1 MLQSISIQ
9 NFALINQLE
18 IDFSDGFSVITGETG
33 SGKSILLGAL
43 SLVLG
48 QRAEGNVLKD
58 KNKKCIIECS
68 FSIAKYKL
76 ETFFA
81 DFELDYEQETLL
93 RREILPNGKTRAFV
107 NDSPVN
113 LKTLKELGLRLVDI
127 HSQNQNLILG
137 SFEYQV
143 GIVDTYAKNADVLLK
158 YQKHFNKYLVL
169 KQELRKQIEIAEK
182 EKADLDY
189 FQFQLEQ
196 LNEANLIENEQKEME
211 SELETLSHAEE
222 IKSGLFSTLG
232 YLYEGDSSVI
242 SQLRDARNSLSQIQ
256 TVFHEANDYF
266 ERLES
271 SYIELQDLAQEIDKA
286 NENIEFD
293 AARIDYL
300 NQRLDTIYSLQQK
313 HRVDSVEDLI
323 KIRTEL
329 ELKVSKIESG
339 DDLIEDLKNQ
349 LDKQKNKL
357 EKAAVSLTNTRKKAI
372 PNIENTIVNQLVQ
385 LGIANA
391 NFKVQILNN
400 EDFQYLGADKLS
412 FLFSANKNGS
422 LEEVQRVASGGELS
436 RLMLSIKYLIS
447 SSTAL
452 PSIVFDE
459 IDTGVSGEIA
469 DKMGAM
475 MTQMA
480 ENIQVIS
487 ITHLPQIA
495 GKGKYH
501 YKVYKAD
508 DEHETY
514 SNIVLL
520 DKQSRL
526 EELAKMLS
534 GADLTKAA
542 LENAKVLLDS

>member
-9 NFALINQLE
+9 NYALINQLE

-48 QRAEGNVLKD
+48 QRSEGNVLKD
-58 KNKKCIIECS
+58 KEKKCVIECS
-68 FSIAKYKL
+68 FYIEKYNL
-76 ETFFA
+76 QEFFEKN
-81 DFELDYEQETLL
+81 ELDYEKEAIV
-93 RREILPNGKTRAFV
+93 RREILPSGKTRAFV
-107 NDSPVN
+107 NDTPVS
-113 LKTLKELGLRLVDI
+113 LKTLKELGVCLVDI
-127 HSQNQNLILG
+127 HSQNQNLVLG

-143 GIVDTYAKNADVLLK
+143 GIVDTYAQNAALLAK
-158 YQKHFNKYLVL
+158 YQLSFKKYQDL
-169 KQELRKQIEIAEK
+169 KKELKNQEEIAAK

-196 LNEANLIENEQKEME
+196 LNEANLVEGEQKDME
-211 SELETLSHAEE
+211 EELETLNHAEE
-222 IKSGLFSTLG
+222 IKSGLYQAYGFLS
-232 YLYEGDSSVI
+232 EGESSVI
-242 SQLRDARNSLSQIQ
+242 SQIKEARSAISKIQ
-256 TVFHEANDYF
+256 GVFTEADSYF
-266 ERLES
+266 ERLDS
-271 SYIELQDLAQEIDKA
+271 SLIELQDLSQELDRS
-286 NENIEFD
+286 NELVEFD
-293 AARIDYL
+293 NGRIDFL

-313 HRVDSVEDLI
+313 HRVDSVEELMQIRDDL
-323 KIRTEL
+323 EG
-329 ELKVSKIESG
+329 KVGKIESS
-339 DDLIEDLKNQ
+339 DELIEDLKEQ
-349 LDKQKNKL
+349 LTGQKIEL
-357 EKAAVSLTNTRKKAI
+357 QKAADNLSNSRKKAV
-372 PNIENTIVNQLVQ
+372 PKIEKTIVSQLIL
-385 LGIANA
+385 LGIPNA
-391 NFKVQILNN
+391 NFRVQISNS
-400 EDFQYLGADKLS
+400 EEFQQLGADKVT

-469 DKMGAM
+469 DKMGSM
-475 MTQMA
+475 MNQMA

-495 GKGKYH
+495 GKGKFH

-520 DKQSRL
+520 DKQSRI

-534 GADLTKAA
+534 GTDLTKAA
-542 LENAKVLLDS
+542 LENAKVLLNS

>member
-9 NFALINQLE
+9 NYALINQLE

-48 QRAEGNVLKD
+48 QRSEGNVLKD
-58 KNKKCIIECS
+58 KEKKCVIECS
-68 FSIAKYKL
+68 FYIEKYNL
-76 ETFFA
+76 QEFFKKN
-81 DFELDYEQETLL
+81 ELDYEKEAIV
-93 RREILPNGKTRAFV
+93 RREILPSGKTRAFV
-107 NDSPVN
+107 NDTPVS
-113 LKTLKELGLRLVDI
+113 LKTLKELGVCLVDI
-127 HSQNQNLILG
+127 HSQNQNLVLG

-143 GIVDTYAKNADVLLK
+143 GIVDTYAQNAALLAK
-158 YQKHFNKYLVL
+158 YQLSFKKYQDL
-169 KQELRKQIEIAEK
+169 KKELKNQEEIAAK

-196 LNEANLIENEQKEME
+196 LNEANLVEGEQKDME
-211 SELETLSHAEE
+211 EELETLNHAEE
-222 IKSGLFSTLG
+222 IKSGLYQAYGFLS
-232 YLYEGDSSVI
+232 EGESSVI
-242 SQLRDARNSLSQIQ
+242 SQIKEARSAISKIQ
-256 TVFHEANDYF
+256 GVFTEADSYF
-266 ERLES
+266 ERLDS
-271 SYIELQDLAQEIDKA
+271 SLIELQDLSQELDRS
-286 NENIEFD
+286 NELVEFD
-293 AARIDYL
+293 NGRIDFL

-313 HRVDSVEDLI
+313 HRVDSVEELMQIRDDL
-323 KIRTEL
+323 EG
-329 ELKVSKIESG
+329 KVGKIESS
-339 DDLIEDLKNQ
+339 DELIEDLKEQ
-349 LDKQKNKL
+349 LTGQKIEL
-357 EKAAVSLTNTRKKAI
+357 QKAADNLSNSRKKAV
-372 PNIENTIVNQLVQ
+372 PKIEKTIVSQLIL
-385 LGIANA
+385 LGIPNA
-391 NFKVQILNN
+391 NFRVQISNS
-400 EDFQYLGADKLS
+400 EEFQQLGADKVT

-469 DKMGAM
+469 DKMGSM
-475 MTQMA
+475 MNQMA

-495 GKGKYH
+495 GKGKFH

-520 DKQSRL
+520 DKQSRI

-534 GADLTKAA
+534 GTDLTKAA
-542 LENAKVLLDS
+542 LENAKVLLNS

>member
-9 NFALINQLE
+9 NYALINQLE

-48 QRAEGNVLKD
+48 QRSEGNVLKD
-58 KNKKCIIECS
+58 KEKKCVIECS
-68 FSIAKYKL
+68 FYIEKYNL
-76 ETFFA
+76 QEFFEKN
-81 DFELDYEQETLL
+81 ELDYEKEAIV
-93 RREILPNGKTRAFV
+93 RREILPSGKTRAFV
-107 NDSPVN
+107 NDTPVS
-113 LKTLKELGLRLVDI
+113 LKTLKELGVCLVDI
-127 HSQNQNLILG
+127 HSQNQNLVLG

-143 GIVDTYAKNADVLLK
+143 GIVDTYAQNAALLAK
-158 YQKHFNKYLVL
+158 YQLSFKKYQDL
-169 KQELRKQIEIAEK
+169 KKELKNQEEIAAK

-196 LNEANLIENEQKEME
+196 LNEANLVEGEQKDME
-211 SELETLSHAEE
+211 EELETLNHAEE
-222 IKSGLFSTLG
+222 IKSGLYQAYGFLS
-232 YLYEGDSSVI
+232 EGESSVI
-242 SQLRDARNSLSQIQ
+242 SQIKEARSAISKIQ
-256 TVFHEANDYF
+256 GVFTEADSYF
-266 ERLES
+266 ERLDS
-271 SYIELQDLAQEIDKA
+271 SLIELQDLSQELDRS
-286 NENIEFD
+286 NELVEFD
-293 AARIDYL
+293 NGRIDFL

-313 HRVDSVEDLI
+313 HRVDSVEELMQIRDDL
-323 KIRTEL
+323 EG
-329 ELKVSKIESG
+329 KVGKIESS
-339 DDLIEDLKNQ
+339 DELIEDLKEQ
-349 LDKQKNKL
+349 LTGQKIGL
-357 EKAAVSLTNTRKKAI
+357 QKAADNLSNSRKKAV
-372 PNIENTIVNQLVQ
+372 PKIEKTIVRQLIL
-385 LGIANA
+385 LGIPNA
-391 NFKVQILNN
+391 NFRVQISNS
-400 EDFQYLGADKLS
+400 EEFQQLGADKVT

-469 DKMGAM
+469 DKMGSM
-475 MTQMA
+475 MNQMA

-520 DKQSRL
+520 DKQSRI

-534 GADLTKAA
+534 GTDLTKAA
-542 LENAKVLLDS
+542 LENAKVLLNS

>member
-9 NFALINQLE
+9 NYALINKLD

-48 QRAEGNVLKD
+48 QRVDVSVLKD
-58 KNKKCIIECS
+58 KERKCIIEAS
-68 FSIAKYKL
+68 FSIARYHL
-76 ETFFA
+76 ENFF
-81 DFELDYEQETLL
+81 EESGLDYEEETVV

-113 LKTLKELGLRLVDI
+113 VKVLKDLGFRLIDV
-127 HSQNQNLILG
+127 HSQNQNLVIG

-143 GIVDTYAKNADVLLK
+143 GVVDTYAGNKNLLED
-158 YQKHFNKYLVL
+158 YQDQFDRFQKL
-169 KQELRKQIEIAEK
+169 KRELKKQQEISEK
-182 EKADLDY
+182 EKSDLDY
-189 FQFQLEQ
+189 FQFQLDQ
-196 LNEANLIENEQKEME
+196 LKEAVLVEGEQKI
-211 SELETLSHAEE
+211 LETELSTLNHAEE
-222 IKSGLFSTLG
+222 IKSGLFKTFELLSG
-232 YLYEGDSSVI
+232 SEFSIV
-242 SQLRDARNSLSQIQ
+242 SQLKDARNAISHIAK
-256 TVFHEANDYF
+256 VFPDGEMVF
-266 ERLES
+266 SRLDS
-271 SYIELQDLAQEIDKA
+271 AYIELKDLSQEIDQIK
-286 NENIEFD
+286 ESVELDPLRIEF
-293 AARIDYL
+293 L
-300 NQRLDTIYSLQQK
+300 NQRLDDIYTLQQK

-323 KIRTEL
+323 KIREDL
-329 ELKVSKIESG
+329 EQRVEKIASS
-339 DDLIEDLKNQ
+339 DDLIEDLKKQ
-349 LDKQKNKL
+349 LDLQFLNL
-357 EKAAVSLTNTRKKAI
+357 EKASEILTESRQKVI
-372 PNIENTIVNQLVQ
+372 PSIEKTIIEQLVQ
-385 LGIANA
+385 LGISNA
-391 NFKVQILNN
+391 NFKIQFEIND
-400 EDFQYLGADKLS
+400 DFLYLGRDNLS

-422 LEEVQRVASGGELS
+422 LEEVQKVASGGELS

-469 DKMGAM
+469 DKMGRM
-475 MTQMA
+475 MNQMA

-508 DEHETY
+508 DELETY

-534 GADLTKAA
+534 GADLTQAA
-542 LENAKVLLDS
+542 LENAKVLLHS

>member
-1 MLQSISIQ
+1 MLQKISIH
-9 NFALINQLE
+9 NYTLINRLE

-33 SGKSILLGAL
+33 SGKSILLGAI

-48 QRAEGNVLKD
+48 HRAEGNVLKN
-58 KNKKCIIECS
+58 KQKKCIIECS
-68 FSIAKYKL
+68 FLIGKYCL
-76 ETFFA
+76 EKFFEEN
-81 DFELDYEQETLL
+81 ELDYEAESIL
-93 RREILPNGKTRAFV
+93 RREILPNGKSRAFI
-107 NDSPVN
+107 NDTPVN
-113 LKTLKELGLRLVDI
+113 LKILKELGVCLVDI
-127 HSQNQNLILG
+127 HSQNQNLVLG
-137 SFEYQV
+137 SFKYQV
-143 GIVDTYAKNADVLLK
+143 GIIDTYAKNASLLTK
-158 YQKHFNKYLVL
+158 YQLNCKNFRELTLQLKNKEE
-169 KQELRKQIEIAEK
+169 QAAK

-196 LNEANLIENEQKEME
+196 LNEANLKAGEQQELEK
-211 SELETLSHAEE
+211 ELETLNHAEE
-222 IKSGLFSTLG
+222 IKSALFHVSALLSESESSALG
-232 YLYEGDSSVI
+232 QVK
-242 SQLRDARNSLSQIQ
+242 DARNTISKIKEVYPDAAS
-256 TVFHEANDYF
+256 YF
-266 ERLES
+266 DRLES
-271 SYIELQDLAQEIDKA
+271 AYIELQDLSQEVERS
-286 NENIEFD
+286 NENVEFD
-293 AARIDYL
+293 AGRIDELTERL
-300 NQRLDTIYSLQQK
+300 NTIYSLQQK
-313 HRVDSVEDLI
+313 HRVDSIEELI
-323 KIRTEL
+323 EIREEL
-329 ELKVSKIESG
+329 AVKVSQIESSDEAIDELKKQLTEQKEK
-339 DDLIEDLKNQ
+339 LIQ
-349 LDKQKNKL
+349 C
-357 EKAAVSLTNTRKKAI
+357 ATGLTNSREKAI
-372 PNIENTIVNQLVQ
+372 PAIEKTIVGQLIH
-385 LGIANA
+385 LGIQNAKFKIQIANS
-391 NFKVQILNN
+391 
-400 EDFQYLGADKLS
+400 EEFQHLGKDKID

-422 LEEVQRVASGGELS
+422 LEQVQRVASGGELS

-520 DKQSRL
+520 NQEQRV

-542 LENAKVLLDS
+542 LENAKVLLNS

>member
-9 NFALINQLE
+9 NYALINKLE

-58 KNKKCIIECS
+58 KSKKCIIECS

-76 ETFFA
+76 KAFFNE
-81 DFELDYEQETLL
+81 FELDYEEESLI
-93 RREILPNGKTRAFV
+93 RREILPNGKSRAFV
-107 NDSPVN
+107 NDSPVS
-113 LKTLKELGLRLVDI
+113 LKILKELGLRLVDI
-127 HSQNQNLILG
+127 HSQNQNLVLG

-143 GIVDTYAKNADVLLK
+143 GIVDTYAGNKDLLK
-158 YQKHFNKYLVL
+158 KYQEEFSKYQVL
-169 KQELRKQIEIAEK
+169 KQKLKKQEEILAK
-182 EKADLDY
+182 EKSDLDY

-196 LNEANLIENEQKEME
+196 LNEANLVEGEQSDLE
-211 SELETLSHAEE
+211 SELEVLNHAEE
-222 IKSGLFSTLG
+222 IKSA
-232 YLYEGDSSVI
+232 LYKAYGQLSEGEFAI
-242 SQLRDARNSLSQIQ
+242 LEQLKEVKNSLGQVSG
-256 TVFHEANDYF
+256 VYSEADSLF

-271 SYIELQDLAQEIDKA
+271 AYIELQDLAQELDRNN
-286 NENIEFD
+286 NEVEFDPSRIEF
-293 AARIDYL
+293 L
-300 NQRLDTIYSLQQK
+300 NQKLDFIYSLQQK
-313 HRVDSVEDLI
+313 HRVDSVEELI
-323 KIRTEL
+323 KIREEL
-329 ELKVSKIESG
+329 ELKVGNIVSG
-339 DDLIEDLKNQ
+339 DDIIEDLKKQ
-349 LDKQKNKL
+349 LKSQEDKL
-357 EKAAVSLTNTRKKAI
+357 LRSAERLRKSRAKAI
-372 PNIENTIVNQLVQ
+372 PAIEKTIVNQLVQ
-385 LGIANA
+385 LGIPNA
-391 NFKVQILNN
+391 NFKVLMTNS
-400 EDFQYLGADKLS
+400 EDFQHLGADHIQ

-422 LEEVQRVASGGELS
+422 LEEVQKVASGGELS
-436 RLMLSIKYLIS
+436 RLMLSIKYLVS

-469 DKMGAM
+469 DKMGRM

-514 SNIVLL
+514 SNIVILNEE
-520 DKQSRL
+520 KRI

-534 GADLTKAA
+534 GADLTEAA
-542 LENAKVLLDS
+542 LENAKVLLHS